1 MNLTDVKS
9 KEIMPGFHG
18 KVIHGEKI
26 ENLEAIANPWSL
38 DFFKNINELKS

>member
-18 KVIHGEKI
+18 KVIHGETVTWVYWNI
-26 ENLEAIANPWSL
+26 E
-38 DFFKNINELKS
+38 K